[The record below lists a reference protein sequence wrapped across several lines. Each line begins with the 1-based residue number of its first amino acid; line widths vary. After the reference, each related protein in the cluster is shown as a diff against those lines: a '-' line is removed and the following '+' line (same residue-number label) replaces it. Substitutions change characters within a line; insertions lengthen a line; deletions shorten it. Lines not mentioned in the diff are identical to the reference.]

1 MVGKKDYINISI
13 NQYMQKPPVLVNLG
27 KLGNLKEL
35 YIAFKTKFPTEKLVF
50 PSFVVL
56 KT

>member
-1 MVGKKDYINISI
+1 
-13 NQYMQKPPVLVNLG
+13 MQKPPVLVNLG